1 MTADKKVTACCVV
14 LAAGLGTRMRSSIPK
29 VLHTVFDRPMLHYIL
44 DAVRPIGFNETV
56 VVAGAHSAEMMAE
69 SIRSGYPSVRIT
81 LQDEQNGT
89 AHALM
94 AGLSA
99 IKKFKGTVMVLNG
112 DTPLVGSPTLKA
124 FLGRHRK
131 ARNAVSVATFTSS
144 DPSAYGRL
152 IREPGGRIRIVEA
165 ADATER
171 ELAVREVNSGLY
183 AIEPDALAL
192 LKSIKP
198 NPKKKELYLTD
209 IIELAQ
215 RKGLKAGAFLAPDE
229 YEFLGINTRID
240 LVEATKAMQWR
251 TNARLLDSGVTL
263 LDPAST
269 FISPEAKIGPDTVIY
284 PNVHIEGATR
294 IGQRCTIMPNVRIHE
309 STIADGVTI
318 KDGSV
323 IEEASVGAGT
333 QVGPYAHL
341 RPGAVL
347 KRDVRVG
354 NFVEVKKSVI
364 GDGTKAMHL
373 SYLGD
378 ASIGKG
384 VNIGAGTI
392 TCNYDGAHKHRTEIG
407 DGVFI
412 GSDTQLVAPVKVGR
426 GAYVGAGTTVTS
438 DVPAEALVISR
449 IRQRIVPGWAASK
462 KKA

>member
-1 MTADKKVTACCVV
+1 MAASKKEPASCVV
-14 LAAGLGTRMRSSIPK
+14 LAAGLGTRMRSRIPK
-29 VLHTVFDRPMLHYIL
+29 VLHPVFGRPMLHYIL
-44 DAVRPIGFNETV
+44 DAVRALGFTETV
-56 VVAGAHSAEMMAE
+56 VVAGAHSAELVAG
-69 SIRSGYPSVRIT
+69 SICDGYPSVRIA
-81 LQDEQNGT
+81 LQEEQNGT

-99 IKKFKGTVMVLNG
+99 IAKFKGTVVVLNG
-112 DTPLVGSPTLKA
+112 DTPLIGSPTLRA
-124 FLGRHRK
+124 FLGRHRR
-131 ARNAVSVATFTSS
+131 ACNAVSVATFNSS
-144 DPSAYGRL
+144 DPAAYGRL

-165 ADATER
+165 ADATED

-183 AIEPDALAL
+183 AIEPEALAL

-209 IIELAQ
+209 IIELSQ
-215 RKGLKAGAFLAPDE
+215 GNGLKAGAFMAPDE

-263 LDPAST
+263 LDPIST
-269 FISPEAKIGPDTVIY
+269 FISPEARIGPDTVIY
-284 PNVHIEGATR
+284 PNVHIEGNTV
-294 IGQRCTIMPNVRIHE
+294 IGPRCTIMPNARISQ
-309 STIADGVTI
+309 STIAEGATI

-347 KRDVRVG
+347 KRDVRIG

-364 GDGTKAMHL
+364 GEGTKAMHL

-378 ASIGKG
+378 ATIGKG
-384 VNIGAGTI
+384 VNVGAGTI
-392 TCNYDGAHKHRTEIG
+392 TCNYDGARKHRTEIG

-438 DVPAEALVISR
+438 EVPAEALVISR
-449 IRQRIVPGWAASK
+449 IRQRIVPGWAK
-462 KKA
+462 KKKKV